1 MNVGDLVRVRIWNRE
16 YPSFD
21 MEEGLGV
28 IIHEIKTGYIAPGF
42 DVLVQKTGRV
52 VYYKKEWCKPVL
64 TEEDS

>member
-1 MNVGDLVRVRIWNRE
+1 
-16 YPSFD
+16 
-21 MEEGLGV
+21 MEEGLGI

-64 TEEDS
+64 TKEDS